1 MHNGA
6 GSVEG
11 TSAGSAFRPW
21 RRGAFG
27 TTFAAMDSDRAEIVR
42 LAALATGDEKHEA
55 SSYSTLDAMLVAYR
69 DVLRVDPSR
78 PDWDGRDRFLLSKGH
93 GPAAFY
99 AVLAWR
105 GFFPED
111 WLPRF
116 ITWGGKLGGHPD
128 RLLVPGVEV
137 STGSL
142 GHGLPMA
149 VGAALALR
157 ARGNLDSRVVVLT
170 GDAELNEGSNWE
182 AVMLAPHLGL
192 GALTL
197 LVIDNH
203 SSSIDIGPIDAK
215 LRAFD
220 WDAVSVDGRDHDQLR
235 MALERRADDRPTAV
249 VADIRDAG

>member
-1 MHNGA
+1 
-6 GSVEG
+6 
-11 TSAGSAFRPW
+11 
-21 RRGAFG
+21 
-27 TTFAAMDSDRAEIVR
+27 MDSDRAEIVR

-55 SSYSTLDAMLVAYR
+55 SSYSTLDALLVAYR

-78 PDWDGRDRFLLSKGH
+78 PSWEDRDRFFLSKGH

-149 VGAALALR
+149 VGSALALR
-157 ARGNLDSRVVVLT
+157 ARGRHEPRVVVLT

-192 GALTL
+192 GNLTL

-203 SSSIDIGPIDAK
+203 SSSIELTPIDAR
-215 LRAFD
+215 LRAFG
-220 WDAVSVDGRDHDQLR
+220 WDAVPVDGRDHAQLR
-235 MALERRADDRPTAV
+235 AALEHRSDVPTAV
-249 VADIRDAG
+249 VADIRRRD